1 MKTYNCIFTGG
12 SVRGLCYVGALKA
25 FEDNNIKINCYSGS
39 SMGAIFMTMYALG
52 YSAEEIKN
60 ELDKTNLC
68 FLFSDFNFNLISDFA
83 LSKGRIYLHWLREK
97 IESKYYGKNYVKGKM
112 KPVCFK
118 DLDKEIYIIATDLE
132 ESLPFVFSKETT
144 PDTEVAV
151 ALRISSS
158 MPGLLPIYK
167 FQNKFLIDGDILRAK
182 PIWDVLSFL
191 LDRKETILEFRI
203 TGGNQNKVS
212 KNPIKLV
219 NSIVNVAAYTIDN
232 EYTKM
237 QDNNK
242 IQKIQI
248 DIDGVSFIE
257 FNLSKTKKEEIY
269 MNGYLSTQKYI
280 KNQIN

>member
-1 MKTYNCIFTGG
+1 M
-12 SVRGLCYVGALKA
+12 
-25 FEDNNIKINCYSGS
+25 
-39 SMGAIFMTMYALG
+39 
-52 YSAEEIKN
+52 
-60 ELDKTNLC
+60 
-68 FLFSDFNFNLISDFA
+68 
-83 LSKGRIYLHWLREK
+83 
-97 IESKYYGKNYVKGKM
+97 
-112 KPVCFK
+112 P
-118 DLDKEIYIIATDLE
+118 
-132 ESLPFVFSKETT
+132 
-144 PDTEVAV
+144 
-151 ALRISSS
+151 LRISSS

-203 TGGNQNKVS
+203 TGGNKNKVS

-232 EYTKM
+232 EYTKI

>member
-1 MKTYNCIFTGG
+1 
-12 SVRGLCYVGALKA
+12 
-25 FEDNNIKINCYSGS
+25 
-39 SMGAIFMTMYALG
+39 
-52 YSAEEIKN
+52 
-60 ELDKTNLC
+60 
-68 FLFSDFNFNLISDFA
+68 
-83 LSKGRIYLHWLREK
+83 
-97 IESKYYGKNYVKGKM
+97 
-112 KPVCFK
+112 
-118 DLDKEIYIIATDLE
+118 
-132 ESLPFVFSKETT
+132 
-144 PDTEVAV
+144 
-151 ALRISSS
+151 

-232 EYTKM
+232 EYTKI